1 MSFSN
6 HIISKVKK
14 EAPKPKPAKKAPAK
28 KAPAKKV
35 APKPVK
41 AASPEPEEKKEE

>member
-1 MSFSN
+1 MSFRN
-6 HIISKVKK
+6 HIFSKANEK
-14 EAPKPKPAKKAPAK
+14 ALKPKPAK